1 MSRLSLEPA
10 VQQLRSQR
18 VHVLIAADV
27 VLDRHTRVGVAEQFD
42 GEVEA

>member
-27 VLDRHTRVGVAEQFD
+27 VLDRHTLVGVAEQFG
-42 GEVEA
+42 GEVGA